1 MIHIMSNIVEVKRV
15 PVDPLP
21 KQLEFEYVDISALND
36 ISAYFVKVTQEDGE
50 KAWSSPIF
58 VK

>member
-1 MIHIMSNIVEVKRV
+1 MSNIVEVKRV